1 MRYKLLIVVLT
12 IIQFS
17 CSKTGQQELPSDVE
31 KETQERVKKW
41 LFKGYFFELKFF

>member
-31 KETQERVKKW
+31 KETQERVKNGC
-41 LFKGYFFELKFF
+41 LRDIFLN

>member
-1 MRYKLLIVVLT
+1 MRYKLLIVLLT

-17 CSKTGQQELPSDVE
+17 CSKAVQQELPSDVE

-41 LFKGYFFELKFF
+41 LFKEYFF